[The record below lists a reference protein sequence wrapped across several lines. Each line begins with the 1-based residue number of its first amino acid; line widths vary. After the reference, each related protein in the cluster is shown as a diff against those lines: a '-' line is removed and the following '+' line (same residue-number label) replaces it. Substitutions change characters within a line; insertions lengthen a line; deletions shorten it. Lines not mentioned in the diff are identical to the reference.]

1 MAATIALFEGP
12 FKFEWRVKL
21 RYSRSAYQMGALM
34 VGARQFDTEAA
45 QAGIT
50 RAFWRHGFA
59 ATSIEAIEAETGL
72 RRGSLYNAF
81 GDKQAMF
88 ALALARYAAAAG
100 ARVRAALD
108 TDDPEAGIAVLF
120 AAQRAALSD
129 PAVPRGCLVA
139 EAMAGCAAMPPAAAN
154 AVAAV
159 ASAQH
164 AMLAAALRRWQ
175 AAGRLSPDADSDALA
190 RMLAAT
196 LLGIAA
202 LHRATGDTMAAE
214 AAARAA
220 VTAVA
225 AFR

>member
-1 MAATIALFEGP
+1 MFGQAAIAFIGFGDGGRMA
-12 FKFEWRVKL
+12 
-21 RYSRSAYQMGALM
+21 
-34 VGARQFDTEAA
+34 GARQFDTEAA
-45 QAGIT
+45 EAGIML
-50 RAFWRHGFA
+50 AFWRNGFA

-88 ALALARYAAAAG
+88 ARALSRYAAMAAHRLG
-100 ARVRAALD
+100 AALAAEA
-108 TDDPEAGIAVLF
+108 PEEGVAALL

-129 PAVPRGCLVA
+129 PAA
-139 EAMAGCAAMPPAAAN
+139 EAMAGCEAMPPAAAE

-159 ASAQH
+159 AAAQH

-175 AAGRLSPDADSDALA
+175 AAGRLSPEADSEALA

-196 LLGIAA
+196 VLGIAA

-220 VTAVA
+220 VTALA